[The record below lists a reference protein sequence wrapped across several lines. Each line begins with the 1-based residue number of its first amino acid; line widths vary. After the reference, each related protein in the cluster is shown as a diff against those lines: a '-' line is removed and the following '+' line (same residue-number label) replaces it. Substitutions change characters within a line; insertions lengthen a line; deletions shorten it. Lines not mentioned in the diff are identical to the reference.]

1 MADKDLIVDFSEYSL
16 DRVIARADDIRGVN
30 PQRFEMEQLTAVVH
44 EDTERKIC
52 VGYKDVTHEEFWI
65 RGHMPRFPLMPGVMI
80 CEAAAQL
87 SSYFCQRHA
96 FMGCDLIGFGGLDE
110 VRFRGSVVPGD
121 RLVMAIQCLKVRRR
135 AMIQSRFQAFVRHSL
150 VAEGKLLGVA
160 LTIDPPRSEAI
171 DIVEPEYSSSI
182 QHDQQAITG
191 AATSQQSAIA

>member
-16 DRVIARADDIRGVN
+16 DRVIARAEDIRRFN
-30 PQRFEMEQLTAVVH
+30 PQRHEMEQLTAVVH
-44 EDTERKIC
+44 EDAERKIC
-52 VGYKDVTHEEFWI
+52 VGYKDLTHEEFWI
-65 RGHMPRFPLMPGVMI
+65 QGHMPRFPLMPGVMI

-87 SSYFCQRHA
+87 SSYFCQSHA
-96 FMGCDLIGFGGLDE
+96 FLGCDMIGFGGLDE

-160 LTIDPPRSEAI
+160 LTIDPPVRETI
-171 DIVEPEYSSSI
+171 DIVEPEYPASVEPH
-182 QHDQQAITG
+182 QHAIAG
-191 AATSQQSAIA
+191 AAASRHSVNA